1 MKKPANITIALI
13 EAYEHHEVL
22 LGLCQLLDEPGICLE
37 IVAAAQWQK
46 EDPAYSSFHSASYR
60 WHNLS
65 TNWRRLSSPFPNLQ
79 HCDLIIIVT
88 LGSPWQKWAKMDFS
102 KPVLAIV
109 HNSHDF
115 FEAKKWQLP
124 WSDFRF
130 MDWLR
135 WGNAQVRR
143 SEFWKKRFQ
152 AKVSA
157 FGFPE
162 KRLFNYALENGW
174 LSAQKSGIITPF
186 ASFLPANQAKYK
198 PSLNE
203 ITIVIPGTVKHNGR
217 DYALVQRSFS
227 QIQRLIN
234 KTIHLV
240 FLGSAQKQ
248 EAKDILKCF
257 QTLGSSHFFLH
268 FFENA
273 LPQELYDKWLSRAD
287 FLILPFKT
295 ESRFGLTREKMGI
308 STISGAEN
316 DMLRFGIPALV
327 AKTYPLPDHLQVL
340 TQSFADERQLA
351 QLLLEWIHENRFLD
365 YRKLGK
371 EALNGQQ
378 LSNLR
383 QQFFAELYLTLSS
396 FEHGKILQFL
406 VLSGLTQNN

>member
-1 MKKPANITIALI
+1 MKKQAKITIALI
-13 EAYEHHEVL
+13 EAYDHHEVL
-22 LGLCQLLDEPGICLE
+22 LGLCQLLDLPGINLE
-37 IVAAAQWQK
+37 IVAPAQWQK
-46 EDPAYSSFHSASYR
+46 DLSVYSIFQSASYR
-60 WHNLS
+60 WHNLAA
-65 TNWRRLSSPFPNLQ
+65 NWGRLSRPFPNLE
-79 HCDLIIIVT
+79 HCNLIIVVT
-88 LGSPWQKWAKMDFS
+88 LGSPWRKWAAMYFS

-115 FEAKKWQLP
+115 FSAKSWQP
-124 WSDFRF
+124 SWFTF
-130 MDWLR
+130 QFFDWLR

-143 SEFWKKRFQ
+143 SEFWKKLFQ

-162 KRLFNYALENGW
+162 KRLFNYALEHGW
-174 LSAQKSGIITPF
+174 VNTQKPGITTPF
-186 ASFLPANQAKYK
+186 ASFSPKNQADYR
-198 PSLNE
+198 PSLSE
-203 ITIVIPGTVKHNGR
+203 VTIVIPGTVKHHGR

-227 QIQRLIN
+227 QIQGLIN
-234 KTIHLV
+234 KTIHLI

-268 FFENA
+268 FFEKP

-287 FLILPFKT
+287 FLILPFQA
-295 ESRFGLTREKMGI
+295 ESRYGLTREKMGI

-327 AKTYPLPDHLQVL
+327 AKTYPLPDHLQEL

-351 QLLLEWIHENRFLD
+351 QLLLEWINEDQFLD
-365 YRKLGK
+365 YRELGA
-371 EALNGQQ
+371 EALNDQQ

-383 QQFFAELYLTLSS
+383 QQFFAELGSIFPHLTIPYYD
-396 FEHGKILQFL
+396 EMG
-406 VLSGLTQNN
+406 